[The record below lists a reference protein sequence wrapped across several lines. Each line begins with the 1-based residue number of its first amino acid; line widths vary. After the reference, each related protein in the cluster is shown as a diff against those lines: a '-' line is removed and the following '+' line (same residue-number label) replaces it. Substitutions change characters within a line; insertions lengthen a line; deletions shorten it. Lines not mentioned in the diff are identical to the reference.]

1 MVVDTKLY
9 DVLGVAPDATDADIK
24 KAYKKQSLANHPD
37 KNPGDETAQVRFQEV
52 SAAYETLSDPDE
64 RAAYDRYGEGG
75 DPRGGAPDMDDIFG
89 MFWCS
94 RSVNVRWSLL
104 WLWRSSAATPC
115 ARCHYSLHGLARG
128 SVQWQDGTLCA

>member
-1 MVVDTKLY
+1 MGNTPSSHEGASAQRSGKRTSESAHVRPD
-9 DVLGVAPDATDADIK
+9 LGNADATRSNFAPPATGSVAPDATDAEIK

-37 KNPGDETAQVRFQEV
+37 KNPGDENAQVRFQEV

-89 MFWCS
+89 MFC
-94 RSVNVRWSLL
+94 
-104 WLWRSSAATPC
+104 
-115 ARCHYSLHGLARG
+115 G
-128 SVQWQDGTLCA
+128 